1 MHLALLALSWTPYYT
16 LPARPPRI
24 TRQSMIRVTAG
35 DSFANDAAPPSV
47 PPPTTPA
54 QEAMLLQLVSHTAV
68 MEDMM
73 RQSAADVEEMPGVEE
88 RLEAGRPVIR
98 REDMVQSASVM
109 LENSGLADIPGAH
122 AAASSL
128 QRIATIAQADQG
140 QLRTSEY
147 LAIADAYSAV
157 RVDCQRLLE
166 AMPRQQQDESKQR
179 VAPSSFSMK
188 ADATPEPVPEPIG
201 AANAIAGLVWVGL
214 VAWSF
219 TAAPGPFPDP
229 IGPQLVATLAAQP
242 VPRPESINEL
252 FYAVFNS
259 FSVVAASIAAL
270 TLPSGGKLEAEKLQA
285 APTALASWIPAGQRV
300 PAIPFL
306 WGSVVIGYFALGPY
320 FALRSARPGPP
331 EDAGWCTRNIFEQR
345 AFGVVLSALTLSLP
359 FSSGLLAPGL
369 DYVAVVAAFG
379 DLLSSSRFV
388 AVASVDI
395 VLMLVLAATLIKED
409 CARRGWA
416 HRGLALGAGSLL
428 LPILGPCLYLAVRPP
443 LDDTP
448 TPLER

>member
-1 MHLALLALSWTPYYT
+1 
-16 LPARPPRI
+16 
-24 TRQSMIRVTAG
+24 
-35 DSFANDAAPPSV
+35 
-47 PPPTTPA
+47 
-54 QEAMLLQLVSHTAV
+54 

-242 VPRPESINEL
+242 APRPESINEL

-306 WGSVVIGYFALGPY
+306 WGSVDRLLCAWAV
-320 FALRSARPGPP
+320 LRLAIRAPGP
-331 EDAGWCTRNIFEQR
+331 TRRRRVVHAQYLR
-345 AFGVVLSALTLSLP
+345 AARVWRRPLRIDS
-359 FSSGLLAPGL
+359 
-369 DYVAVVAAFG
+369 
-379 DLLSSSRFV
+379 
-388 AVASVDI
+388 
-395 VLMLVLAATLIKED
+395 LAAILLRPAVT
-409 CARRGWA
+409 
-416 HRGLALGAGSLL
+416 GAGLR
-428 LPILGPCLYLAVRPP
+428 GGGGRF
-443 LDDTP
+443 
-448 TPLER
+448 